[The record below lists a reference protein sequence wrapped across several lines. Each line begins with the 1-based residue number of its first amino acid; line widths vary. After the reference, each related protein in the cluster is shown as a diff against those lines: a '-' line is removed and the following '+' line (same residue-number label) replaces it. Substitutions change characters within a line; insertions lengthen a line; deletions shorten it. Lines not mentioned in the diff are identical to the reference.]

1 MNKLKIGIEELYQG
15 VFTVKLDGPIDT
27 YTHETFDFY
36 IERILQPSTLH
47 IILDMHK
54 VNYISSMGVG
64 SLFKIR
70 KFANQHE
77 IKFAIVGLQPQVKN
91 VLDTVQA
98 MPAEAIFK
106 DIKEMDEYLNEI
118 QKKAKKKNL

>member
-1 MNKLKIGIEELYQG
+1 MNALKVAIKEKFLG

-27 YTHETFDFY
+27 YTHETFDHY
-36 IERILQPSTLH
+36 VDKILKPSTKN
-47 IILDMHK
+47 IILDMQK

-70 KFANQHE
+70 KFANQHA
-77 IKFAIVGLQPQVKN
+77 IKFLIAGLQPQVKK

-98 MPAEAIFK
+98 MPAEAVFNH
-106 DIKEMDEYLNEI
+106 IKEMDEYLDEL
-118 QKKAKKKNL
+118 QKKSKEENP